1 MLKRSLEKEKKEGR
15 DDQRNNARAQAGEE
29 LKDYT
34 SGNFIN
40 TLIVTVLADELRF

>member
-1 MLKRSLEKEKKEGR
+1 MIKEISC
-15 DDQRNNARAQAGEE
+15 ARAQLGEE

-40 TLIVTVLADELRF
+40 TLIVTVLADELRL